1 MLETWSHPD
10 TWVSLATLSAL
21 EIVLGIDNVVFLS
34 ILAAKLPPARQPLA
48 RRLGLGLALG
58 TRLLL
63 LLAVTWLMG
72 LTRVLFH
79 LLGHG
84 FTGRD
89 LILAGGGLF
98 LIAKA
103 TFEIHDKLE
112 VRHEARPAP
121 GGAGAFGLVLL
132 QIAVLDVVFSLDSV
146 ITAVGMARHFS
157 VMVAAM
163 VIAVAVMMAFAGA
176 IGAFVE
182 RHPTMKMLALAFLL
196 LIGVMLVAEGTGR
209 HIERGYVYFAMAFSL
224 GVELLNMRMRRAMA
238 APVALHN
245 RFDGEAS
252 AAPPAS
258 PPPPLAP
265 PPAPA
270 PPPASAPPAG
280 PAAGAR

>member
-1 MLETWSHPD
+1 MKGPAMIETWSQPA
-10 TWVSLATLSAL
+10 TWMSLATLSAM
-21 EIVLGIDNVVFLS
+21 EIVLGIDNVVFLAV
-34 ILAAKLPPARQPLA
+34 LAGKLPPERQPAA
-48 RRLGLGLALG
+48 RRIGLVLALG
-58 TRLLL
+58 MRLLL

-72 LTRVLFH
+72 LTRELFR
-79 LLGHG
+79 LLGQG

-98 LIAKA
+98 LITKA

-112 VRHEARPAP
+112 VRHEPRRAP
-121 GGAGAFGLVLL
+121 GGAAAFGMVLF

-146 ITAVGMARHFS
+146 ITAVGMAGHLS

-176 IGAFVE
+176 IGTFVE

-196 LIGVMLVAEGTGR
+196 LVGLMLVAEGTGR

-245 RFDGEAS
+245 RFGAE
-252 AAPPAS
+252 AAP
-258 PPPPLAP
+258 AP
-265 PPAPA
+265 SEPPAPA
-270 PPPASAPPAG
+270 PPPAG
-280 PAAGAR
+280 PAAGR